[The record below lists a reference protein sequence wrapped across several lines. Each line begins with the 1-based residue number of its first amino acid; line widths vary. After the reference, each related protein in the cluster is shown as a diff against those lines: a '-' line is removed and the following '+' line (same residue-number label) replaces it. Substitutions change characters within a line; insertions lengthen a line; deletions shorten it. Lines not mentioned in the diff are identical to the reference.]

1 MNFQTSDIMKE
12 KLTKD
17 IIKIELKKIYL
28 HDVIKYSF
36 LLLLSVA
43 YLVFYHFK
51 PQLSIYN
58 PKSVVL
64 LLSPIYIYAIVIG
77 IINFFKI
84 FKAYRLTQNNEIDIV
99 TDILVDK
106 SKKTALSRYRGFHY
120 TYTLLFEKSGQY
132 KLKKHI
138 LKISNPYGMENERLY
153 NTSHI
158 NDEFY
163 IVSVG
168 KWNNILAY
176 NKELFEFNEV

>member
-1 MNFQTSDIMKE
+1 MKE
-12 KLTKD
+12 RLTKN
-17 IIKIELKKIYL
+17 IIKTELKKIYL
-28 HDVIKYSF
+28 HDVINYGF

-64 LLSPIYIYAIVIG
+64 LLSPIYIYAIVVG

-84 FKAYRLTQNNEIDIV
+84 FKAYCLTRNNEINIV

-106 SKKTALSRYRGFHY
+106 SKKANLSRYRGFRY
-120 TYTLLFEKSGQY
+120 TYTLIFEKSGEY
-132 KLKKHI
+132 KLKKHL
-138 LKISNPYGMENERLY
+138 LKISNPYGMNNERLY
-153 NTSHI
+153 NTSRI

-168 KWNNILAY
+168 KWKNILAY
-176 NKELFEFNEV
+176 NKELFEFKEV